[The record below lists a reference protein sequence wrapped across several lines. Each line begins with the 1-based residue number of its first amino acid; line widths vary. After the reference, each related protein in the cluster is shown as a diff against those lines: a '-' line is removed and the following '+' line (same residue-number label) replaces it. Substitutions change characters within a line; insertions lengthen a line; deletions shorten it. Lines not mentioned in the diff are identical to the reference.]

1 MLKKVLFIIFLTA
14 QSAFS
19 QVEKVDYELYSLI
32 ISEQLEFGIKSSID
46 SVLLIEQFE
55 NKFDNLYDVFN
66 SKSDSISKS
75 DINFI
80 SINTGN
86 DTIFIKRLIQESK
99 FRNSVKRLTTDF
111 GLSPKINANLLSTE
125 KLNIQSITSKKY
137 YSIFG
142 KKFKRK
148 NPWKR
153 IIKKYGTKNIIE
165 FSKVK
170 YNGNLASAYF
180 GFHCG
185 GLCGNGRV
193 VIFEKVNGVWEI
205 LTSIN
210 QWES

>member
-1 MLKKVLFIIFLTA
+1 MLKKVLFIMFLTA
-14 QSAFS
+14 QSTFS
-19 QVEKVDYELYSLI
+19 QVEKADYEFYSLI
-32 ISEQLEFGIKSSID
+32 ISEQLELGIKSSID

-55 NKFDNLYDVFN
+55 NRFDNLYEVFD
-66 SKSDSISKS
+66 SKSDSISNS

-86 DTIFIKRLIQESK
+86 DTIFIKRLINESK
-99 FRNSVKRLTTDF
+99 FRKSVYGLTSDF
-111 GLSPKINANLLSTE
+111 GLSPKINSNLLSTD

-137 YSIFG
+137 YSFFG
-142 KKFKRK
+142 RKFKRK

-153 IIKKYGTKNIIE
+153 IIKKYGTRKVIE

-170 YNGNLASAYF
+170 YNGDLASVYF
-180 GFHCG
+180 GIHCG
-185 GLCGNGRV
+185 GLCGNGRI
-193 VIFEKVNGVWEI
+193 VIFEKVNGVWGI